1 MVLKSGR
8 DEMNY
13 IQNTKG
19 ILYRYEKKKRD
30 LTSESGVQVAAWSS
44 CNNFRPLRVEK
55 A

>member
-19 ILYRYEKKKRD
+19 ILYRYKKKD